1 MNYLTIKEAV
11 IYTGKS
17 ESTLRK
23 LARENKGSK
32 SKGVKLERL
41 KTGKEKIYLSQ
52 DFLNSYFNSSKENT
66 ATNSATNSATNI
78 LDILHEQLK
87 AKDSQISD
95 LNERLKE
102 AHILVNNLENKLS
115 IALPTHPEPQPKKRK
130 FLFWSR

>member
-11 IYTGKS
+11 QYTGKS

-32 SKGVKLERL
+32 SKGVRFERL
-41 KTGKEKIYLSQ
+41 KTGHEKILFSSE
-52 DFLNSYFNSSKENT
+52 FLNSYFNSSNNSQTTTLE
-66 ATNSATNSATNI
+66 ATTLS
-78 LDILHEQLK
+78 ILHEQLK
-87 AKDSQISD
+87 AKDLQISD

-115 IALPTHPEPQPKKRK
+115 IALPPPPEPKKRR
-130 FLFWSR
+130 FLFWSK

>member
-11 IYTGKS
+11 QYTGKS

-32 SKGVKLERL
+32 SKGVRFERL
-41 KTGKEKIYLSQ
+41 KTGHEKILFSSE
-52 DFLNSYFNSSKENT
+52 FLNSYFNSSNNSQTTTLE
-66 ATNSATNSATNI
+66 ATTLS
-78 LDILHEQLK
+78 ILHEQLK
-87 AKDSQISD
+87 AKDLQISD

-115 IALPTHPEPQPKKRK
+115 IALPPAPEPKKRR
-130 FLFWSR
+130 FLFWSK

>member
-11 IYTGKS
+11 QYTGKS

-32 SKGVKLERL
+32 SKGVRFERL
-41 KTGKEKIYLSQ
+41 KTGHEKILFSSE
-52 DFLNSYFNSSKENT
+52 FLNSYFNSSNNSHTTSLE
-66 ATNSATNSATNI
+66 ATTLS
-78 LDILHEQLK
+78 ILHEQLK
-87 AKDSQISD
+87 AKDLQISD

-115 IALPTHPEPQPKKRK
+115 IALPPPTEPKKRR
-130 FLFWSR
+130 FLFWSK

>member
-23 LARENKGSK
+23 LARDNKGSK
-32 SKGVKLERL
+32 AKGVRFEKL
-41 KTGKEKIYLSQ
+41 KTGYEKITFSE
-52 DFLNSYFNSSKENT
+52 DFLNSYFNSSTANT
-66 ATNSATNSATNI
+66 TTNSTTSI
-78 LDILHEQLK
+78 IDILHEQLK
-87 AKDSQISD
+87 AKDLQISD

-115 IALPTHPEPQPKKRK
+115 IALPTPSDPEPKKRR
-130 FLFWSR
+130 FLFWSK

>member
-32 SKGVKLERL
+32 SKGVKLEML

-66 ATNSATNSATNI
+66 ATNSATNI

-87 AKDSQISD
+87 AKDLQISD

-115 IALPTHPEPQPKKRK
+115 IALPMPPEPQPKKRK

>member
-32 SKGVKLERL
+32 SKGVKFERL
-41 KTGKEKIYLSQ
+41 KTGHEKITFSEE
-52 DFLNSYFNSSKENT
+52 FLNSYFNSSKEST
-66 ATNSATNSATNI
+66 ATNSATNI

-87 AKDSQISD
+87 AKDLQISD

-102 AHILVNNLENKLS
+102 AHMLVNNLENKLS
-115 IALPTHPEPQPKKRK
+115 IALPPPPEPQPKKRR
-130 FLFWSR
+130 FLFWRS

>member
-11 IYTGKS
+11 QYTGKS

-32 SKGVKLERL
+32 SKGVRFERL
-41 KTGKEKIYLSQ
+41 KTGHEKILFSSE
-52 DFLNSYFNSSKENT
+52 FLNSYFNSSNNSQTTTLE
-66 ATNSATNSATNI
+66 ATTLS
-78 LDILHEQLK
+78 ILHEQLK
-87 AKDSQISD
+87 AKDLQISD

-115 IALPTHPEPQPKKRK
+115 IALPPPTEPKKRRL
-130 FLFWSR
+130 LFWSK

>member
-66 ATNSATNSATNI
+66 ATNSATNI